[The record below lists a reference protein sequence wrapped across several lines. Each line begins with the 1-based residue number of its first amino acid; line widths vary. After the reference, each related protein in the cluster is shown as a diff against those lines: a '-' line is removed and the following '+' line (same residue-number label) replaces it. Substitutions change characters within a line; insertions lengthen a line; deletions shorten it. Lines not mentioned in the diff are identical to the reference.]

1 MRTLKKQQKTNWFLT
16 IVLILGCV
24 TVLFPLY
31 MTVIIAFKNP
41 SEMTNDVAGA
51 LALPSSWSFDNFAE
65 AMRVTNFWQSLALS
79 VFITGITIGLSIA
92 IHSVAGYIIGRNM
105 RRKKGYKF
113 LYFYIVSGMFVPF
126 AILMMPLVKETAQ
139 IGLANPIGVIIL
151 YVVFYMPMNVMLYSG
166 YLKNIP
172 LAMEEAAEIDGASPW
187 KTYWTVIFP
196 MMKPMHATVAVL
208 TALGT
213 WNDVMT
219 PLVIMSGSDTT
230 TLPLAQLNFQTQ
242 FGTNYN
248 LAFASYLLAL
258 IPILIFYVVCQKQ
271 IIGGVANGAVKG

>member
-1 MRTLKKQQKTNWFLT
+1 MRRLKRKQGTNWFLT
-16 IVLILGCV
+16 FVLILGCL

-51 LALPSSWSFDNFAE
+51 LAPPSSWSFDNFAE
-65 AMRVTNFWQSLALS
+65 AMRVTNFWSALS
-79 VFITGITIGLSIA
+79 NSLIITGITIILSVLIHSIA
-92 IHSVAGYIIGRNM
+92 GYVIGRNM
-105 RRKKGYKF
+105 RRKKGYK
-113 LYFYIVSGMFVPF
+113 LAYFYIVSGMFVPF

-139 IGLANPIGVIIL
+139 IGLANPIGVILL
-151 YVVFYMPMNVMLYSG
+151 YLVFYMPMNVMLYSG

-172 LAMEEAAEIDGASPW
+172 LDMEEAAEIDGDSTW

-219 PLVIMSGSDTT
+219 PLVIMSGSENT

-248 LAFASYLLAL
+248 LAFASYLLSL